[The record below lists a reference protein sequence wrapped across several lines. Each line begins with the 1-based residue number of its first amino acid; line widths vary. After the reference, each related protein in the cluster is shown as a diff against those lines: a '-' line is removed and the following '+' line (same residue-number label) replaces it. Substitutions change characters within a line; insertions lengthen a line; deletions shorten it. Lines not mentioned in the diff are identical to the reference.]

1 MYNLGSN
8 DRENIISHNCNVRER
23 AGFCCDSICDLIMT
37 LKTYCSSCCLLVGS
51 TQPSFLFRWQSGC
64 YGPSELRALPSIPGI
79 REWIWERGE
88 GFGEAG
94 EAEKWGGEDRS
105 TEIQKENFPLHGVRL
120 SPPWGGARSVP
131 MPWAPDRDSRRDA
144 GNRLRIISVHIKEHG
159 WLVGD

>member
-64 YGPSELRALPSIPGI
+64 YGPSELRALPSIPRI

-88 GFGEAG
+88 GFGGAREADSG
-94 EAEKWGGEDRS
+94 AEKTGAQRYRKRTFRCTACAFLLHEVEPVPYRCPEPRIEAPGGMLGTGFEWSAS
-105 TEIQKENFPLHGVRL
+105 TLK
-120 SPPWGGARSVP
+120 STGG
-131 MPWAPDRDSRRDA
+131 
-144 GNRLRIISVHIKEHG
+144 
-159 WLVGD
+159 